1 MTPRIALAGRPNVGK
16 STLFNR
22 FYGQKR
28 ALVSDISGLTRDF
41 REELIQYNGLEFYL
55 IDTAGVYEAKSDE
68 LSQSVENN
76 ALKVISSCD
85 LCLLVV
91 DGRIGITPKDIE
103 FSSYLRKSGIKTLT
117 IVNK

>member
-68 LSQSVENN
+68 FPNQ
-76 ALKVISSCD
+76 
-85 LCLLVV
+85 
-91 DGRIGITPKDIE
+91 
-103 FSSYLRKSGIKTLT
+103 
-117 IVNK
+117 

>member
-41 REELIQYNGLEFYL
+41 R
-55 IDTAGVYEAKSDE
+55 
-68 LSQSVENN
+68 
-76 ALKVISSCD
+76 
-85 LCLLVV
+85 
-91 DGRIGITPKDIE
+91 RINSI
-103 FSSYLRKSGIKTLT
+103 
-117 IVNK
+117 